1 MSSLLH
7 QKLNKNI
14 PIVSETLLEI
24 QQPDKVKK
32 PRLQFIDMARS
43 IAILLMLE
51 GHFIDQTL
59 GVNFRS
65 PDPHFVNKDYLVYD
79 IWHIV
84 RGYTSPMFLTMTG
97 MVFVY
102 LLYMNRD
109 VPFFQ
114 NNRVKLGFK
123 RVLELLFWGY
133 LITPRGFHIL
143 QCIGFGILGLLITFG
158 IYKLVKFIP
167 LWVYCFGFS
176 LLIFALNTPIS
187 EIRIDGEKIPWP
199 YNAPNFIQNMFN
211 APGGRSIFP
220 FTPHLGYTFFGAGI
234 GVILHS
240 NWINKSKWNIP
251 MFLFLFG
258 VILAFFST
266 DILYFVHNKFTQIF
280 DFGIIYLAKA
290 NWLFNNLGWI
300 LMILGGLSS
309 IEKIFTI
316 KDNLF
321 IRIGQNTLSI
331 FIIHMILLYG
341 AIINFGISTFINRTH
356 NALNPYEAGIY
367 ATMFIFLF
375 VLMIYFIKPLSKFF
389 DKILDVVFPILK
401 KQRK

>member
-1 MSSLLH
+1 MSE
-7 QKLNKNI
+7 
-14 PIVSETLLEI
+14 IVTEI
-24 QQPDKVKK
+24 EPVKR
-32 PRLQFIDMARS
+32 PRLKFIDMARS

-65 PDPHFVNKDYLVYD
+65 PDPHFANPDYLVYD
-79 IWHIV
+79 IWHLV

-114 NNRVKLGFK
+114 NNRVKLGFR

-143 QCIGFGILGLLITFG
+143 QCIGFGILGLLLVFG
-158 IYKLVKFIP
+158 LYKLTKVIP
-167 LWVYCFGFS
+167 LWVYYFGFS
-176 LLIFALNTPIS
+176 LLIFALNSPIS

-211 APGGRSIFP
+211 APGGRSLFP

-234 GVILHS
+234 GVVLHS
-240 NWINKSKWNIP
+240 IWINKSKWNIP
-251 MFLFLFG
+251 LFLFLLG

-266 DILYFVHNKFTQIF
+266 DILYFLHYKFIHF
-280 DFGIIYLAKA
+280 FGFGIMYLAKA
-290 NWLFNNLGWI
+290 NWLFENLGWI
-300 LMILGGLSS
+300 LMILGFLSA

-316 KDNLF
+316 KDNIF

-331 FIIHMILLYG
+331 FIVHMMILYG
-341 AIINFGISTFINRTH
+341 AIINVGIATYINRTH
-356 NALNPYEAGIY
+356 NALNPYEAAIY
-367 ATMFIFLF
+367 AALFICIF
-375 VLMIYFIKPLSKFF
+375 VIMIYFIKPLSEFYNKS
-389 DKILDVVFPILK
+389 LDVLFPIRK
-401 KQRK
+401 KYRK

>member
-1 MSSLLH
+1 M
-7 QKLNKNI
+7 
-14 PIVSETLLEI
+14 SETSI
-24 QQPDKVKK
+24 NNQSNDKVKK

-43 IAILLMLE
+43 FAILLMLE

-65 PDPHFVNKDYLVYD
+65 QDPHFVNQDYLVYD

-102 LLYMNRD
+102 LLYMNRE

-114 NNRVKLGFK
+114 NKRVKLGFR

-133 LITPRGFHIL
+133 LISPRGFHIL

-158 IYKLVKFIP
+158 LYKLIKVLP
-167 LWVYCFGFS
+167 LWVYFFSIS
-176 LLIFALNTPIS
+176 LLIFALNTPIN

-211 APGGRSIFP
+211 APRGRSIFP

-234 GVILHS
+234 GVVLHS
-240 NWINKSKWNIP
+240 IWINKSKWNIP
-251 MFLFLFG
+251 LFLFLLG

-266 DILYFVHNKFTQIF
+266 DILYFLHHLFIKL
-280 DFGIIYLAKA
+280 FGFGLIYLAKA
-290 NWLFNNLGWI
+290 NWLFENLGLI
-300 LMILGGLSS
+300 LMVLGVLST

-331 FIIHMILLYG
+331 FIVHMILLYG

-356 NALNPYEAGIY
+356 NALNPYEAAIY
-367 ATMFIFLF
+367 AAMFICLF
-375 VLMIYFIKPLSKFF
+375 VLMIYFIKPLSEFYNKT
-389 DKILDVVFPILK
+389 LEVLFPILK
-401 KQRK
+401 KHNK